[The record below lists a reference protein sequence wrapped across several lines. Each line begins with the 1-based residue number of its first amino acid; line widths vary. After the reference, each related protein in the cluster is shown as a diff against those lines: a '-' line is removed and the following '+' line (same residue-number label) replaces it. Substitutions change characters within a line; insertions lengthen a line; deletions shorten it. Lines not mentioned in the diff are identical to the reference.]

1 MPEKIKSV
9 VISLDG
15 QKEAYRSGDTV
26 KGYWK
31 LTSEKEFTTKGIISD
46 FHGVAFVK
54 WTEYNTTTLK
64 NDDLTSY
71 EVYVRET
78 IQLHGTGGGYFC
90 LRGVRK
96 RNNTTSRNRRWVFLS

>member
-1 MPEKIKSV
+1 MQCRLIMEITTFCSMKLSCFSDVHLEKQYNFTEQEVGISV
-9 VISLDG
+9 L
-15 QKEAYRSGDTV
+15 
-26 KGYWK
+26 
-31 LTSEKEFTTKGIISD
+31 
-46 FHGVAFVK
+46 
-54 WTEYNTTTLK
+54 
-64 NDDLTSY
+64 

>member
-31 LTSEKEFTTKGIISD
+31 LTSEKEFTTKGRC
-46 FHGVAFVK
+46 
-54 WTEYNTTTLK
+54 YL
-64 NDDLTSY
+64 
-71 EVYVRET
+71 
-78 IQLHGTGGGYFC
+78 
-90 LRGVRK
+90 
-96 RNNTTSRNRRWVFLS
+96 

>member
-1 MPEKIKSV
+1 MRQVLPV
-9 VISLDG
+9 VPAKYNPHYLI
-15 QKEAYRSGDTV
+15 AYRSGDTV

-31 LTSEKEFTTKGIISD
+31 LTSEKEFTAKGIISD

-71 EVYVRET
+71 VKLYCFSYVH
-78 IQLHGTGGGYFC
+78 L
-90 LRGVRK
+90 
-96 RNNTTSRNRRWVFLS
+96 